1 MSEGLGQVTLP
12 VAGGGATGALRRLLA
27 RLAVPGLL
35 LAVVLAALGTGAT
48 GLSPLRLAEALD
60 TGLTLQESVVLWDI
74 RLPRLALGLLVGG
87 GLAVSGVLMQALF
100 RNPLADPGVI
110 GVGPGAALGA
120 VIGIVLGGSGPWV
133 VTVAAFAGGW
143 AAVMLLTQIARRAG
157 QTDIARLLLA
167 GIALS
172 ALAGA
177 VTGLLVTMASD
188 SQLRD
193 LSYWSMGSL
202 GGATRAKVALAALTI
217 LPVLLLAPLLAPGLN
232 ALALGE
238 TAAFHMGHR
247 VERLKAAAIV
257 MTALATGA
265 SVALA
270 GGIGFVG
277 IVVPHLVRL
286 AFGPEHRRV
295 LLLSAVLGGALLVLA
310 DVLAR
315 ILTAPAELPI
325 GILTALI
332 GAPVFLQILLRRRA

>member
-1 MSEGLGQVTLP
+1 MIATRGYLLP
-12 VAGGGATGALRRLLA
+12 LA
-27 RLAVPGLL
+27 IL
-35 LAVVLAALGTGAT
+35 VVGVILAALGTGAT
-48 GLSPLRLAEALD
+48 GLSPLRLAEGLQG
-60 TGLTLQESVVLWDI
+60 GLTAQERIVLWDI
-74 RLPRLALGLLVGG
+74 RLPRLLLGLLVGG

-133 VTVAAFAGGW
+133 VMVAAFFGGW
-143 AAVMLLTQIARRAG
+143 GAVALLTRIARHGGR
-157 QTDIARLLLA
+157 TDIARLLLA
-167 GIALS
+167 GVALS

-177 VTGLLVTMASD
+177 ITGLLVTMAND
-188 SQLRD
+188 TQLRD

-202 GGATRAKVALAALTI
+202 GGATRQRVLLAALII
-217 LPVLLLAPLLAPGLN
+217 LPVLLLAPRLSGGLN
-232 ALALGE
+232 ALSLGE

-247 VERLKAAAIV
+247 VERLKQIAIV
-257 MTALATGA
+257 MTALATGSA
-265 SVALA
+265 VALA

-277 IVVPHLVRL
+277 IVVPHLLRL
-286 AFGPEHRRV
+286 AVGPDHRLV
-295 LLLSAVLGGALLVLA
+295 LPLSAILGGALLVLA

-332 GAPVFLQILLRRRA
+332 GAPVFLQILLRRAA

>member
-1 MSEGLGQVTLP
+1 MTARSLIPLMAMLV
-12 VAGGGATGALRRLLA
+12 LLA
-27 RLAVPGLL
+27 G
-35 LAVVLAALGTGAT
+35 LGTGAT
-48 GLSPLRLAEALD
+48 GLSPFRLAQALQ
-60 TGLTLQESVVLWDI
+60 TGLNRQEAIVLWDI
-74 RLPRLALGLLVGG
+74 RLPRLLLGLLVGG

-110 GVGPGAALGA
+110 GVGPGAAVGA
-120 VIGIVLGGSGPWV
+120 VIGIVLGGRIGLGGPWV
-133 VTVAAFAGGW
+133 VMGMACLGGW
-143 AAVMLLTQIARRAG
+143 GAVILLTRIAQSGGR
-157 QTDIARLLLA
+157 TEVARLLLA

-188 SQLRD
+188 AQLRD

-202 GGATRAKVALAALTI
+202 GGATRQKVALAALTI
-217 LPVLLLAPLLAPGLN
+217 LPVIVLAPRLAAGLN

-257 MTALATGA
+257 MTALATGSA
-265 SVALA
+265 VALA

-277 IVVPHLVRL
+277 IVVPHLLRL
-286 AFGPEHRRV
+286 ALGPDHRA
-295 LLLSAVLGGALLVLA
+295 LLPLAALGGGALLVLS

-315 ILTAPAELPI
+315 SLTAPAELPI

-332 GAPVFLQILLRRRA
+332 GTPVFLQILLRRRA